1 MNKAYD
7 PDLIH
12 SAQKLAS
19 AMGLETHTG
28 VYCCVG
34 GPNYETVAELR
45 MWKLL
50 GVDAVGM
57 STVSDLNI
65 FEIPII
71 FENFPSKGS
80 RSHHSSSLR
89 HESLCIFSYHQ
100 QM

>member
-1 MNKAYD
+1 MSKAYD

-12 SAQKLAS
+12 SAQKLAT

-57 STVSDLNI
+57 STVRTFLN
-65 FEIPII
+65 F
-71 FENFPSKGS
+71 FKAFTNGNFFNRFTK
-80 RSHHSSSLR
+80 SSQR
-89 HESLCIFSYHQ
+89 VTAT
-100 QM
+100 